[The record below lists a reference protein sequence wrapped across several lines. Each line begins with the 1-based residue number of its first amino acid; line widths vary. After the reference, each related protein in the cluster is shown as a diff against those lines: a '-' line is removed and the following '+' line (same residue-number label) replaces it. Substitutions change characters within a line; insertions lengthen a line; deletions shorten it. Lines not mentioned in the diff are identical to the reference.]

1 MIRYLSKVLLIAA
14 IAFSAKA
21 SETENRVD
29 NVFNVGSEI
38 PIELR
43 YFTQLMGGNSL
54 ADAKNR
60 FNCLR
65 KTNPDIPAAIVAYPT
80 PPLKIMQSSSIA
92 GMRQTFPYSVVVASY
107 ATEIEAHESLYWARK
122 SIDFKPLFKCLGF
135 DKTGDP
141 TILEG
146 QFYVYELRVAKQKWP
161 QLIARAPLPS
171 FDGIGYARTQYAG
184 VSQDFIALIKR
195 KIYTNIEMV
204 KAELA
209 AIRNLYPEVSF
220 AAIKQGEYY
229 YLTVASNVEKSTLD
243 EAILQMRRRGL
254 YEYTYLASISSEVEV
269 SRVQQPPRIVGILSQ
284 ASDFDAKPQLGTV
297 KSSLTISVLDM
308 QDLVAPVQERVKSCF
323 DKVKTKVSSTGED
336 IELGLPIEE
345 FAACSGVVLDNKSIT
360 KCLLDSSCTGLRVPL
375 HFNIP
380 PSKLVRECLTGNVEL
395 CTGTFLDPLFQTTFN
410 RLNGVQCLDNGASP
424 ACLQVMSLLDKL
436 CDDPANLDSCTLYP
450 TLMSS
455 IPRRFLDVLS
465 CVRDGHCQNLVPR
478 PPNIDVM
485 VNEEIERIKT
495 TTEGLVRPVKE
506 GLAMLSKNTD
516 ELVTAFKACQD
527 LAASKD
533 NKEQAKACFARL
545 SLTPD
550 EQNTLSC
557 FAAGGEQ
564 SRTDCFLKD
573 DRLKEV
579 VEQANCLKAAGA
591 DLTEMA
597 KCSGDGDLAKIEE
610 KYKCATGEQSA
621 LKAVLKCN
629 DTLPPEMTTAIKCIE
644 SSNSVEDKV
653 LACLPEQSEGVKTAR
668 CIATSKSDAQR
679 LACLNDSIPMDPTA
693 KKSLACVIAAN
704 GDTQATAKCAIGE
717 IIPGDL
723 GKALSCGTTSTG
735 AVDFALCVAG
745 PQMNAE
751 LRMAAECAASSGGE
765 PISFAS
771 CTAGR
776 LTVAE
781 LTKCM
786 SGQIGQEGGCFGPNN
801 TIVKT
806 LNNAIHD
813 LTHGLGDGN
822 DLVKGY
828 QELQEI
834 GNKLVVRLVDLGRTV
849 GRVLDDIVNEAKRGD
864 VGRTLCNWFGC

>member
-1 MIRYLSKVLLIAA
+1 MIRYLSKALVMA
-14 IAFSAKA
+14 IISISVEA
-21 SETENRVD
+21 SEIERRVD
-29 NVFNVGSEI
+29 NVFNVGAEI

-43 YFTQLMGGNSL
+43 YFTQLMGGNTL
-54 ADAKNR
+54 ADARNR

-65 KTNPDIPAAIVAYPT
+65 KTNPDIPVAIVAFPT
-80 PPLKIMQSSSIA
+80 PKLKITRPSSIT
-92 GMRQTFPYSVVVASY
+92 GMRPSFPYSVVVASY
-107 ATEIEAHESLYWARK
+107 ATEIEAHQSLYWARK
-122 SIDFKPLFKCLGF
+122 NIDFQPLFKCLGF

-141 TILEG
+141 SILDG
-146 QFYVYELRVAKQKWP
+146 QFYVYELHVKKQNWP
-161 QLIARAPLPS
+161 RLVERAPLPS
-171 FDGIGYARTQYAG
+171 FNGIGYTRTQYAS

-195 KIYTNIEMV
+195 KIYTNIEEV

-209 AIRNLYPEVSF
+209 AIRSLYPEIAF

-229 YLTVASNVEKSTLD
+229 YLAAASNVEKSTLD
-243 EAILQMRRRGL
+243 EAIMQMRRRGL
-254 YEYTYLASISSEVEV
+254 YEYTYLARISSEVEV
-269 SRVQQPPRIVGILSQ
+269 SKVQQAPRIVGILSQ
-284 ASDFDAKPQLGTV
+284 ASDFDVKPNLETV

-308 QDLVAPVQERVKSCF
+308 QDLVSPVQERVKSCF
-323 DKVKTKVSSTGED
+323 DKVKTKVSSTGENL
-336 IELGLPIEE
+336 ELGLPMEE
-345 FAACSGVVLDNKSIT
+345 FAACSGVVLDNKGIT

-375 HFNIP
+375 HFNILP
-380 PSKLVRECLTGNVEL
+380 QKLVRECLAGNVEL
-395 CTGTFLDPLFQTTFN
+395 CTGTVMDPLFQTVFN

-424 ACLQVMSLLDKL
+424 ACEQVMTLLNKL
-436 CDDPANLDSCTLYP
+436 CEDPANLESCTLYP

-455 IPRRFLDVLS
+455 IPQRFTDMLS
-465 CVRDGHCQNLVPR
+465 CVRNGHCQSIVPR
-478 PPNIDVM
+478 PPNIDV
-485 VNEEIERIKT
+485 VVAQEVERIKT

-506 GLAMLSKNTD
+506 GLAMLSKTTD
-516 ELVTAFKACQD
+516 ELVMAFKACQN

-533 NKEQAKACFARL
+533 NKEQAKICFARL

-550 EQNTLSC
+550 ELNTLSC
-557 FAAGGEQ
+557 FAAADDQ
-564 SRTDCFLKD
+564 NRTDCFLKD
-573 DRLKEV
+573 NRLREV
-579 VEQANCLKAAGA
+579 VTQANCLKAAGT
-591 DLTEMA
+591 DLTAMA
-597 KCSGDGDLAKIEE
+597 KCSGQGDLAKIEE

-668 CIATSKSDAQR
+668 CIATSKSDAER
-679 LACLNDSIPMDPTA
+679 LSCLHDAIPMDPTA
-693 KKSLACVIAAN
+693 KKTLACAIAAN
-704 GDTQATAKCAIGE
+704 GDTQATATCAIGE

-751 LRMAAECAASSGGE
+751 LRMAAECAASTGGE

-786 SGQIGQEGGCFGPNN
+786 SGKIGQEGGCFGPNN

-828 QELQEI
+828 RELQEI
-834 GNKLVVRLVDLGRTV
+834 GNKLVEPLVDLGRTV
-849 GRVLDDIVNEAKRGD
+849 GRVLDDIVDGAKRGD